1 MNIKP
6 LFRLFLIGL
15 KGQQLDNKTASLMA
29 IILEKKVLGGT
40 DLNIF
45 YITDKDKDTN
55 GINGG

>member
-1 MNIKP
+1 
-6 LFRLFLIGL
+6 
-15 KGQQLDNKTASLMA
+15 MA

>member
-1 MNIKP
+1 MKP
-6 LFRLFLIGL
+6 FFRLFIIGL
-15 KGQQLDNKTASLMA
+15 KGQLDNKTASLMA